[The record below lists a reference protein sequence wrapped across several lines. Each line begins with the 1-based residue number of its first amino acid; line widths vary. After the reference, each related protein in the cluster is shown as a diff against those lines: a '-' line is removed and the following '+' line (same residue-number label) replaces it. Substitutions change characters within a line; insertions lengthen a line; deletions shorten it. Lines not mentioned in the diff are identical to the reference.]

1 MLIVNE
7 SRLAS
12 LKESCKSLVTNK
24 INLYLR
30 KTFLVSCY
38 YILTWRQS
46 RQRLQC
52 PAALGHSIL
61 KCLIVQRTL
70 DLCGPLVGL
79 EIVKA
84 ALAKWCC
91 RGTLYTD
98 WFCFVRTLDLCGS
111 SVSLEP
117 VKAVLSKCPLL
128 SSINLSSC
136 RALPRGMKR
145 LYHGLPL
152 VQLRSSM
159 LNPQTDH

>member
-1 MLIVNE
+1 MTGWFQQLFSSLLLKNVKNSRVN
-7 SRLAS
+7 SFSKFL
-12 LKESCKSLVTNK
+12 
-24 INLYLR
+24 LYLDLEVVR
-30 KTFLVSCY
+30 
-38 YILTWRQS
+38 
-46 RQRLQC
+46 RQRL
-52 PAALGHSIL
+52 PGGAL
-61 KCLIVQRTL
+61 C
-70 DLCGPLVGL
+70 
-79 EIVKA
+79 
-84 ALAKWCC
+84 
-91 RGTLYTD
+91 TD
-98 WFCFVRTLDLCGS
+98 WFCCVRTLDLCGS

>member
-1 MLIVNE
+1 MGQDLILWKNLG
-7 SRLAS
+7 RD
-12 LKESCKSLVTNK
+12 SCKAHVTNK

-30 KTFLVSCY
+30 KTFFSKFLLYLDLEVVKAALAVSC
-38 YILTWRQS
+38 
-46 RQRLQC
+46 C
-52 PAALGHSIL
+52 LG
-61 KCLIVQRTL
+61 TL
-70 DLCGPLVGL
+70 YTEVFDCVENPGLCGPSVGL

-91 RGTLYTD
+91 RGTLYTN